1 MKKPIWNCI
10 TGERIYS
17 VSNKTEFEFSH
28 IVIDVSIYFL
38 TTFSESKNSI
48 GFIISQL
55 GNIKMSM
62 TGQNTRSLSY
72 NHNKD

>member
-1 MKKPIWNCI
+1 M
-10 TGERIYS
+10 
-17 VSNKTEFEFSH
+17 SNKTEFEFSH